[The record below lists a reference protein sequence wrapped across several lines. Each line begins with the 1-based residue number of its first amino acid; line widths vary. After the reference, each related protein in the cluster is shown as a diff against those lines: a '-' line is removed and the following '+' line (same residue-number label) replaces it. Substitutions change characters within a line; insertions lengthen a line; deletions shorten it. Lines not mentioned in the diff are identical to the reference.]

1 MSIKFKEVH
10 LSRVF
15 DKTTSALEA
24 AIKMREIK
32 QNVISSNIANA
43 ETPGY
48 HAKKMDFEEALARSI
63 DIDGLRSMS
72 ATDSNHYSLG
82 GRTAAVKAEIYD
94 NPDAAINN
102 DGNSVDMEK
111 EMSALS
117 ENTISYKA
125 ALSLINKKL
134 AALKYAA
141 GDGR

>member
-1 MSIKFKEVH
+1 MSRI
-10 LSRVF
+10 F
-15 DKTTSALEA
+15 DKTTKALES

-48 HAKKMDFEEALARSI
+48 HAKKMDFEEALGRAI

-72 ATDSNHYSLG
+72 ASDPKHYSLG
-82 GRTAAVKAEIYD
+82 GRSGAVKAEIYD

-102 DGNSVDMEK
+102 DGNSVDIAQ
-111 EMSALS
+111 EMSSLS

-125 ALSLINKKL
+125 AVSLINKKL